1 MIVHGLIVLEE
12 GIQEG
17 QPVSFNEENIGYLA
31 DIVVDEKY
39 RDEGLGISLMVY
51 AVMQARALGFD
62 RLYMRTLEDKSMS
75 KGIALLVG
83 FNQILDAIQI
93 VPREM
98 LDGSIKDMRD
108 IFLEIDLRSL
118 DKDKIEAAIQK
129 ALDKKQRKA
138 KNQETKQS
146 EAQTVDEE
154 R

>member
-1 MIVHGLIVLEE
+1 MIVRGLIVLEE

-17 QPVSFNEENIGYLA
+17 QPVSFNEEKIAYLA
-31 DIVVDEKY
+31 DIVVDENY

-83 FNQILDAIQI
+83 FIQILDAIQI

-98 LDGSIKDMRD
+98 LDGTEKDTRN

-146 EAQTVDEE
+146 VAQTVDEE